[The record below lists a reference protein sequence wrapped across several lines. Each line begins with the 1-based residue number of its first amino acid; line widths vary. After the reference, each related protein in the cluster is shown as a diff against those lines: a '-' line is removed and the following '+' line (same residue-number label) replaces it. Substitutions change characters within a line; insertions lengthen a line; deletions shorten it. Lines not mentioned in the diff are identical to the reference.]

1 MGWTVQ
7 HRRDASRSGLRYP
20 SDLTDAEWAL
30 IEPLIP
36 PARRGGRPRTV
47 DMREVVNAIF
57 YVLGTGCQWAALPR
71 DLPPRSTVFD
81 YFGRW
86 SAGPV
91 LWRIHDH
98 LFEAERRRQ
107 GRRPGPTLGI
117 IDAQAVAGAPKG
129 GRSSLRATT
138 GPRRSRAASATS
150 SSTRTAFSSPSTSPR
165 PTFRTATAQHLS

>member
-1 MGWTVQ
+1 MGWTVE
-7 HRRDASRSGLRYP
+7 HRRDAVRSGLRYR

-47 DMREVVNAIF
+47 DMREVLNAIF
-57 YVLGTGCQWAALPR
+57 YVLDTGCQWAALPR
-71 DLPPRSTVFD
+71 DLPARSTVFD

-91 LWRIHDH
+91 LWQIHDR
-98 LFEAERRRQ
+98 LFEAERKRQ

-117 IDAQAVAGAPKG
+117 IDTQTVAGAQKG
-129 GRSSLRATT
+129 GRSNRGATT
-138 GPRRSRAASATS
+138 APSGSRAASATS
-150 SSTRTAFSSPSTSPR
+150 SSMRTAYCSPCMSPPPTS
-165 PTFRTATAQHLS
+165 RTATARPPS